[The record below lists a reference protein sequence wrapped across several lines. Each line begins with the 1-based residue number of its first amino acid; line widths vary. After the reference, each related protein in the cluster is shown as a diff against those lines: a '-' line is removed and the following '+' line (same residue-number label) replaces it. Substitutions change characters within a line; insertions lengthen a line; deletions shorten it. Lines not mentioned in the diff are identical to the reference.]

1 MIGFPGGYDPASRF
15 VRAAFLNAHYPAE
28 EGEAANVTR
37 LFRTLEGA
45 SMCKG
50 GAQMADGRFE
60 YTMFSDGYSA
70 ATKTYYWCTYDE
82 PARQSVCLDDYD
94 LSGDELIRVAA

>member
-1 MIGFPGGYDPASRF
+1 VSY
-15 VRAAFLNAHYPAE
+15 E
-28 EGEAANVTR
+28 
-37 LFRTLEGA
+37 
-45 SMCKG
+45 
-50 GAQMADGRFE
+50 DGRADWPTIHFE

-94 LSGDELIRVAA
+94 LSGAELIRVAA

>member
-1 MIGFPGGYDPASRF
+1 M
-15 VRAAFLNAHYPAE
+15 
-28 EGEAANVTR
+28 TR

-94 LSGDELIRVAA
+94 LSGRRAHPRGGLAPRRLGRVGLTGPMVRLLTGAARPLE

>member
-1 MIGFPGGYDPASRF
+1 M
-15 VRAAFLNAHYPAE
+15 RAAFLNAHYPAE
-28 EGEAANVTR
+28 EGEVANVTR

-94 LSGDELIRVAA
+94 LSGAELIRVAA

>member
-1 MIGFPGGYDPASRF
+1 
-15 VRAAFLNAHYPAE
+15 
-28 EGEAANVTR
+28 
-37 LFRTLEGA
+37 
-45 SMCKG
+45 MCKG

-82 PARQSVCLDDYD
+82 PALPERVHGRLRP
-94 LSGDELIRVAA
+94 ERHRAHHVAA

>member
-1 MIGFPGGYDPASRF
+1 M
-15 VRAAFLNAHYPAE
+15 
-28 EGEAANVTR
+28 TR

-94 LSGDELIRVAA
+94 LNGDELIRRGGPSAAVARRLGRVGLTGPRVRLLTGAARPLE

>member
-1 MIGFPGGYDPASRF
+1 M
-15 VRAAFLNAHYPAE
+15 RAAFLNAHYPAE

-82 PARQSVCLDDYD
+82 PARQSVCLDDTT
-94 LSGDELIRVAA
+94 